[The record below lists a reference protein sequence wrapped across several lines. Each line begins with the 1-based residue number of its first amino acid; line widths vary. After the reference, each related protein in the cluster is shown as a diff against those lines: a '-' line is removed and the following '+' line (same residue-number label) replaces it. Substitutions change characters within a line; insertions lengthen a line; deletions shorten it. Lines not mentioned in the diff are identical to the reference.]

1 MDAARLTHGES
12 ACASGKRC
20 LMLLL
25 MLASIS
31 CSCGGGPS
39 SAPSA
44 AAPTPTLTPTPTP
57 APAPPKPLNS
67 ATITI
72 LSSGFKLDAIS
83 SVSYSLGDIHLFQG
97 GTLTFVNADIDNHDV
112 LSDPFGAHNDC
123 PELNSAG
130 FITPGQVKITT
141 PLTIVRTCGFH
152 DHDHE
157 GDPAFGGKV
166 TIEAR

>member
-31 CSCGGGPS
+31 CSCGGGAPS

-44 AAPTPTLTPTPTP
+44 AASTPTPTPTP
-57 APAPPKPLNS
+57 APGPPKPLNS

-83 SVSYSLGDIHLFQG
+83 SASYSVGDLHLFQG

-130 FITPGQVKITT
+130 FLVPGQSRTTT

-152 DHDHE
+152 DHSHE

>member
-1 MDAARLTHGES
+1 MDAAWLTHGES
-12 ACASGKRC
+12 ACARGKRC
-20 LMLLL
+20 LLLL
-25 MLASIS
+25 MMLASIS
-31 CSCGGGPS
+31 CGGGATSPAS
-39 SAPSA
+39 S
-44 AAPTPTLTPTPTP
+44 AAPTPTPTPTP
-57 APAPPKPLNS
+57 APGPPKPLDT

-83 SVSYSLGDIHLFQG
+83 SASYSLGDIHLFQG

-130 FITPGQVKITT
+130 FITPGQVKTT
-141 PLTIVRTCGFH
+141 IPLTIVRTCGFH
-152 DHDHE
+152 DHANE
-157 GDPAFGGKV
+157 GNAAFGGKV